1 MDNSFKTAEQTNP
14 VTIKKQKKIILN
26 DFKKYLK
33 NPSEQA
39 QYLKWLSEGDK
50 QNVYL
55 NKQNLM

>member
-14 VTIKKQKKIILN
+14 VTIKKQKKILN

>member
-33 NPSEQA
+33 KPSEQA
-39 QYLKWLSEGDK
+39 Q
-50 QNVYL
+50 
-55 NKQNLM
+55 LMVIRRR